1 MTGRRRP
8 TSRLAFGSF
17 RARSFFGL
25 ALALGLAASFAL
37 GYRDEGR
44 GSMRGAPHCECPPP
58 PPPRQALEAETAVF
72 DGTVARIAQ
81 EAGAGSVG
89 SLAVTFVVHT
99 QWKGV
104 SRSPVTLRT
113 LDSDTACGYRFRLG
127 QRYLVYASGSVD
139 DLRTSTCSRTR
150 LYDAAE
156 ARELGPNEPPAD
168 AIPHPI
174 WSALPPLA
182 CPDCAPSL
190 PPLEALAQADAV
202 WHGQP
207 LSIADLGPA
216 ERHDHQVVYRN
227 LGWWKGDAAPTVS
240 VRIPYSVFACDPW
253 LWMQDRA
260 PGLPS
265 WREHLVFAMR
275 APGGGWELRLCGQ
288 TRFYDAAEAA
298 MLGPPKPSATSEPSV
313 SPTVAAT
320 EPPTGTVVAPTEPG
334 TTETVPPP
342 TETVPPPTEPASS
355 ATATA
360 SPAAA
365 TPTPPGE
372 RTATPVVC
380 PTMECPGC
388 PGPRPVRDW
397 LDEADAVF
405 LGRVRGVV
413 RVGCDHRVAF
423 QVLERFKGPLGAQ
436 AEVFVGMMS
445 WQCMRRYE
453 AGAVDVV
460 FARAGGPDGL
470 LQIPMCFGITDGDA
484 LAELR
489 ALGTPAPGPDLLL
502 LPRLTRP

>member
-1 MTGRRRP
+1 MTGPSRQLNRP
-8 TSRLAFGSF
+8 TSG
-17 RARSFFGL
+17 RARSRPLGVLAFSL
-25 ALALGLAASFAL
+25 ALAVSATV
-37 GYRDEGR
+37 GYRDR
-44 GSMRGAPHCECPPP
+44 DHSPLRSAPQCSCVTP
-58 PPPRQALEAETAVF
+58 PPPREAFAASAAVF
-72 DGTVARIAQ
+72 DGTVAGIARDP
-81 EAGAGSVG
+81 AGGPFAD
-89 SLAVTFVVHT
+89 LTVTFIVHT

-104 SRSPVTLRT
+104 VRSPVVLRT
-113 LDSDTACGYRFRLG
+113 AADGALCGYTFRLG
-127 QRYLVYASGSVD
+127 QRYIVYADGSAE
-139 DLRTSTCSRTR
+139 DLQVGLCGRTR
-150 LYDAAE
+150 VHDAAE
-156 ARELGPNEPPAD
+156 ARDLGPGEPPAD

-190 PPLEALAQADAV
+190 PPLEALAQADGV

-207 LSIADLGPA
+207 VSIADLGPGQG
-216 ERHDHQVVYRN
+216 HDHQVIYRN
-227 LGWWKGDAAPTVS
+227 LGWWKGEAAPTVS
-240 VRIPYSVFACDPW
+240 VRVPFNVFACDPW

-288 TRFYDAAEAA
+288 TRFFDAVEAA
-298 MLGPPKPSATSEPSV
+298 KLGPGKPAATPEASA
-313 SPTVAAT
+313 SPTVSAT
-320 EPPTGTVVAPTEPG
+320 EPPTSTVVAPTEPATTG
-334 TTETVPPP
+334 TFPPP
-342 TETVPPPTEPASS
+342 TDPVAS

-360 SPAAA
+360 SPAAG

-372 RTATPVVC
+372 RTATPVTC

-423 QVLERFKGPLGAQ
+423 QVLEVFKGTLAPQ
-436 AEVFVGMMS
+436 TEVFVGMMS

-460 FARAGGPDGL
+460 FARGSGPDGL

-489 ALGTPAPGPDLLL
+489 ALGTPVPGPDPLL

>member
-8 TSRLAFGSF
+8 PMPPLRATTLLAIL
-17 RARSFFGL
+17 AAGL
-25 ALALGLAASFAL
+25 AW
-37 GYRDEGR
+37 GYRAPAAT
-44 GSMRGAPHCECPPP
+44 RGAPQCTCVTP
-58 PPPRQALEAETAVF
+58 PPPREALASSAAVF
-72 DGTVARIAQ
+72 DGTVAGIARDP
-81 EAGAGSVG
+81 AGGPFPD
-89 SLAVTFVVHT
+89 LFVTFVVHT

-104 SRSPVTLRT
+104 TQSPVVVRT
-113 LDSDTACGYRFRLG
+113 AADGAMCGYSFRLG
-127 QRYLVYASGSVD
+127 QRYLVYAHGRVD
-139 DLRTSTCSRTR
+139 DAAVLDVGICSRTR

-298 MLGPPKPSATSEPSV
+298 KLGPPKPAATPEPSV
-313 SPTVAAT
+313 SPTVTAT

-342 TETVPPPTEPASS
+342 TEPAPS

-360 SPAAA
+360 SPAAG